1 MTMKPP
7 NYNDVRGLALKLLIG
22 LPVAGFIWTIIFRFL
37 GSNELWNWNILIV
50 FASLGAVL
58 GLGSLVYYPLG
69 ISVYRFWN
77 QLIGLI
83 DQLIVWLCLPLFYY
97 IILTPYSFVIRIIG
111 KSKFTY
117 RKHEIHTYW
126 KDVNKPKNST
136 RYLQQF

>member
-1 MTMKPP
+1 MKYP
-7 NYNDVRGLALKLLIG
+7 NQNDVRGLALKILIG
-22 LPVAGFIWTIIFRFL
+22 LPLAGFLWTIIFRFW

-58 GLGSLVYYPLG
+58 GLGSLAYYPFG

-97 IILTPYSFVIRIIG
+97 IILTPYSFAIRICG
-111 KSKFTY
+111 KSKLSF
-117 RKHEIHTYW
+117 RKHKISSYW
-126 KDVNKPKNST
+126 KDVAKPKNSR

>member
-1 MTMKPP
+1 MKYP
-7 NYNDVRGLALKLLIG
+7 NQNDVRGLALKILIG
-22 LPVAGFIWTIIFRFL
+22 LPLAGFLWTIIFRFW

-58 GLGSLVYYPLG
+58 GLGSLAYYPFG
-69 ISVYRFWN
+69 TSFYRFWN

-97 IILTPYSFVIRIIG
+97 IILSPYSFAIRILG
-111 KSKFTY
+111 KSKFSFGKRNTSS
-117 RKHEIHTYW
+117 YW
-126 KDVNKPKNST
+126 KDVAKPKNSR

>member
-1 MTMKPP
+1 MKYP
-7 NYNDVRGLALKLLIG
+7 NQNDVRGLALKILIG
-22 LPVAGFIWTIIFRFL
+22 LPLAGFLWTIIFRL
-37 GSNELWNWNILIV
+37 WGSVELWNWNILIV

-58 GLGSLVYYPLG
+58 GLGSLAYYPFG

-97 IILTPYSFVIRIIG
+97 IILTPYSFAIRICG
-111 KSKFTY
+111 KSKLSF
-117 RKHEIHTYW
+117 RKHKISSYW
-126 KDVNKPKNST
+126 KDVAKPKNSR